1 MFVFLVILV
10 DHLKPHLILC
20 SLPVH
25 YFKSRVADH
34 CLETRDD
41 NWWFLGSKTWSKH
54 GIVLQIQQSRSCV
67 LRKTCRTSNWS
78 AILMRWNVLIKAG
91 TPNGGITDSVQTVT
105 LSPGHLY
112 TFVST
117 AESERPSLV
126 HRFMQLFDPCYHPPE
141 CPVWCSW

>member
-1 MFVFLVILV
+1 MILV
-10 DHLKPHLILC
+10 DHVKPHLKLC
-20 SLPVH
+20 SLTVH
-25 YFKSRVADH
+25 DFKSRVADH

-41 NWWFLGSKTWSKH
+41 NWWCLGSKIWSKH
-54 GIVLQIQQSRSCV
+54 GIVLQIPQSRSRV
-67 LRKTCRTSNWS
+67 FRKTYRTSNWS

-91 TPNGGITDSVQTVT
+91 TPNGGITVSVQTVT

-117 AESERPSLV
+117 AESERPGLV

-141 CPVWCSW
+141 CHVWCSW